1 MAIKKPL
8 TKAPLK
14 SSKLA
19 PSSKAPLK
27 KKATREPEEEEE
39 ETSEEEEDEVEETP
53 KERRLR
59 LKQEAL
65 DKAAEEEEEAG
76 EEEAEEEEE
85 EAPRRK
91 GSAKKS
97 AKKSKAKQ
105 SLADIF
111 DSTKPGRGT
120 FPVGDY
126 VATVTFELVGEIAED
141 PDDQEELKVIAHFV
155 GADEDD
161 EETFEKKI
169 GRQQYILWTDD
180 GEPGQ
185 GIQYLKGDLDILG
198 YEDVTL
204 ADLEE
209 IFESVETDQ
218 DKVVIKNK
226 EKGGYVN
233 TFIQGLA
240 DGE

>member
-14 SSKLA
+14 SAKKAA
-19 PSSKAPLK
+19 PVKSALK
-27 KKATREPEEEEE
+27 KRPREVEEEEE
-39 ETSEEEEDEVEETP
+39 ETSEEEEDEHADETP

-65 DKAAEEEEEAG
+65 DAAEEEEEP
-76 EEEAEEEEE
+76 AEEEQEEEEDEE

-97 AKKSKAKQ
+97 KKKAKQ

-120 FPVGDY
+120 FPVGDFT
-126 VATVTFELVGEIAED
+126 ATVVFELVGEIAED
-141 PDDQEELKVIAHFV
+141 PDDQEELKVIAHFT
-155 GADEDD
+155 GINNDDEDVD
-161 EETFEKKI
+161 EKKI

-209 IFESVETDQ
+209 IFESVEADE
-218 DKVVIKNK
+218 DPVVIKNK

-233 TFIQGLA
+233 TYIQGLA